1 MMRLTILYFAYGE
14 QLLNGFG
21 MTPMMRTLHKTDL
34 GQILAIEESVH
45 QVPWTEDTF
54 QTCFQS
60 AFIGWVI
67 EEDRRIIGFI
77 ILSLRP
83 EDCHVLNLC
92 IAREHQHHGYGQ
104 QLLEQALRYAKAK
117 GAGIAYL
124 EVRRSNDTAIS
135 LYRKLRFHLIGE
147 RKAYYPTPDG
157 HEDALIFAKS
167 LHEEV

>member
-1 MMRLTILYFAYGE
+1 
-14 QLLNGFG
+14 
-21 MTPMMRTLHKTDL
+21 MMRTLHKADL
-34 GQILAIEESVH
+34 QQILAIEKSVH
-45 QVPWTEDTF
+45 EVPWTEDTF

-67 EEDRRIIGFI
+67 EIDKRIIGFL

-83 EDCHVLNLC
+83 EDCHVLNIC
-92 IAREHQHHGYGQ
+92 IAHEYQHKGYGK
-104 QLLEQALRYAKAK
+104 QLLEQALKYAKEK

-124 EVRRSNDTAIS
+124 EVRRSNSTAIS
-135 LYRKLRFHLIGE
+135 LYRKLKFHLIGE
-147 RKAYYPTPDG
+147 RKAYYPTLSG